1 MIEEAKTRYR
11 CNQCEFSTYYQ
22 KGLQIHKRKMHQS
35 YSCENCENIF
45 ETKRELKIH
54 SYTHSFTDTR
64 TKQICENC
72 DFESN
77 LIETMEVHI
86 GKWRTKDVECGLCE
100 AKFFELES
108 LEVHLKTCE
117 VYDCGLCLNREKNI
131 SYMKKHIKDYHKQEG
146 SMRHTKMDRNN
157 VCDISSRNYSLS
169 DL

>member
-1 MIEEAKTRYR
+1 
-11 CNQCEFSTYYQ
+11 
-22 KGLQIHKRKMHQS
+22 MHQS
-35 YSCENCENIF
+35 YSRENCENIF

-72 DFESN
+72 D
-77 LIETMEVHI
+77 
-86 GKWRTKDVECGLCE
+86 
-100 AKFFELES
+100 FELES

-146 SMRHTKMDRNN
+146 SMRHIKMDRNN
-157 VCDISSRNYSLS
+157 VCDISSKNYSLS